1 MARVRTVQV
10 AERPELLLKE
20 NSLQDKFL
28 HSRAKVQIYGGGFG
42 NGKTT
47 AAVIKALQLAD
58 MYPGSTGLISRSTY
72 PKLNDTIR
80 KEFLKWCPPKWIVS
94 FSTGQNGDN
103 ICHLKNGTT
112 VYFRYIA
119 QQGTKTESSSSNLL
133 SATFDWV
140 IVDQVEDPEITHKDF
155 LDLFGRLRGR
165 ARYIGEDATMPVTGP
180 RWMMLTCN
188 PTGNWVYT
196 KLVRPLQQ
204 YKATGVVTDDL
215 ICARDIDRK
224 PVLGEDG
231 KPQLLIEVVEGSTYE
246 LRHVHEAEGGDFIQT
261 LETMYQG
268 QQRDRFLLGRWVAYE
283 GLVYPQY
290 DTTVHLLQEGD
301 IHALL
306 DAYVETHYHPTWIE
320 GYDYGQA
327 QPSCY
332 GLAFVT
338 PEQHVVLCDGFY
350 QKEMS
355 IDQQVSAIRRIRAD
369 WSAELDDMHKI
380 NADPSIFGR
389 RTVNKRTVGKTIAD
403 MFKDDDIR
411 MRRGNNDVA
420 NGIIKVGSYLNLNH
434 RLLHPIRRVAGSP
447 RLLVNAKL
455 DWWTDE
461 IAGYFWQQS
470 TSGERIDKPTDR
482 NDHAMDMTKYLL
494 SEMPD
499 IGKYVTPVDQRIPS
513 WMLWQEKDRSA
524 ENPRAHRYG

>member
-1 MARVRTVQV
+1 MARTRTIHV

-28 HSRAKVQIYGGGFG
+28 QSRAKVQIYGGGFG

-58 MYPGSTGLISRSTY
+58 TYPGSTGLISRSTY

-94 FSTGQNGDN
+94 FATGQNGDN

-112 VYFRYIA
+112 IYFRYIA

-140 IVDQVEDPEITHKDF
+140 IVDQVEDPEISHKDF

-165 ARYIGEDATMPVTGP
+165 ARYTGDDPAMPVTGP

-204 YKATGVVTDDL
+204 YEKTGVITDDL
-215 ICARDIDRK
+215 ICLRDIDRK
-224 PVLGEDG
+224 PVLDANG
-231 KPQLLIEVVEGSTYE
+231 KAQLLIEVVEGSTYE

-283 GLVYPQY
+283 GLVYPQF
-290 DTTVHLLQEGD
+290 DVNVHLLQEGN

-306 DAYVETHYHPTWIE
+306 DRYHEARYIPNWLE
-320 GYDYGQA
+320 AYDYGQA
-327 QPSCY
+327 QASCY
-332 GLAFVT
+332 ALACVT
-338 PEQHVVLCDGFY
+338 PDKHVIICGGFY
-350 QKEMS
+350 EKEMPLDAQ
-355 IDQQVSAIRRIRAD
+355 ISAIRRIRD
-369 WSAELDDMHKI
+369 EWSVELDDMHKI
-380 NADPSIFGR
+380 QADPSIFGR

-403 MFKDDDIR
+403 MFKEDDIR
-411 MRRGNNDVA
+411 MKRGNNDVQ
-420 NGIIKVGSYLNLNH
+420 NGIVKVGSYLNISHKLAN
-434 RLLHPIRRVAGSP
+434 PITGVVGSP
-447 RLLVNAKL
+447 RLFVNAAL
-455 DWWTDE
+455 SWWSDE
-461 IAGYFWQQS
+461 CAGYFWQQS
-470 TSGERIDKPTDR
+470 PSGERVDKPMDR
-482 NDHAMDMTKYLL
+482 NDHAMDMTRYML
-494 SEMPD
+494 SDMPD
-499 IGKYVTPVDQRIPS
+499 VGRFVIPEAERVPS
-513 WMLWQEKDRSA
+513 WMLWQEHDREREHS
-524 ENPRAHRYG
+524 RAHRYG